1 MVRVLLVDDHAL
13 VRNGLRAVL
22 DTTAD
27 CTVVGEAAT
36 GEAAVDL
43 AETLQPDVVVMDL
56 SMPGAGGV
64 AATAALRERVPTAR
78 VLVLTTFADDARVR
92 AALAAGATG
101 YLLKDADP
109 DDVVRAVQATA
120 RDEVPIDPRVAR
132 SLLPRGVDRHAD
144 SDGHAG
150 AGTGSGVPAGTG
162 GAARPGG
169 GGPVRGGVDGPDR
182 HDAGGP
188 LRGAADRDA
197 PDLPP
202 RERDVLVRLARGLSN
217 RQIATELG
225 IAERT
230 VKVHVG
236 SVFRRIGVADRTSA
250 ALWARDHG
258 W

>member
-1 MVRVLLVDDHAL
+1 VVRVLLVDDHAL

-27 CTVVGEAAT
+27 CTVVGEAGT
-36 GEAAVDL
+36 GEDAVELAAD
-43 AETLQPDVVVMDL
+43 LQPDVVVMDL

-78 VLVLTTFADDARVR
+78 VLVLTTFADDVRVR

-132 SLLPRGVDRHAD
+132 SLLPRGAD
-144 SDGHAG
+144 VRTAGGGRDQAGGGPGRAG
-150 AGTGSGVPAGTG
+150 AGGLVEGPADGV
-162 GAARPGG
+162 
-169 GGPVRGGVDGPDR
+169 
-182 HDAGGP
+182 
-188 LRGAADRDA
+188 A

>member
-22 DTTAD
+22 DTTDD
-27 CTVVGEAAT
+27 CEVVGEAAT
-36 GEAAVDL
+36 GEDAVELAAVL
-43 AETLQPDVVVMDL
+43 LPDVVVMDL

-64 AATAALRERVPTAR
+64 AATRALRARVPAAR
-78 VLVLTTFADDARVR
+78 VLVLTTFADDERVR
-92 AALAAGATG
+92 AALVAGATG

-109 DDVVRAVQATA
+109 DDVVRGVRATA
-120 RDEVPIDPRVAR
+120 RDEAPIDPRVAHG
-132 SLLPRGVDRHAD
+132 LLPAD
-144 SDGHAG
+144 
-150 AGTGSGVPAGTG
+150 
-162 GAARPGG
+162 
-169 GGPVRGGVDGPDR
+169 PVRAAA
-182 HDAGGP
+182 HDPSPAM
-188 LRGAADRDA
+188 
-197 PDLPP
+197 PP

>member
-1 MVRVLLVDDHAL
+1 MRVLLVDDHAL
-13 VRNGLRAVL
+13 VRGGLRAVL
-22 DTTAD
+22 ATTDD
-27 CTVVGEAAT
+27 CAVVGEAST
-36 GEAAVDL
+36 GEDAVAL
-43 AETLQPDVVVMDL
+43 APGLRPDVVVMDL

-64 AATAALRERVPTAR
+64 EATRQVRALLPDVR
-78 VLVLTTFADDARVR
+78 VLVLTTFSDDHRVR

-101 YLLKDADP
+101 YLLKDASP
-109 DDVVRAVQATA
+109 DEVVAAVRAAG
-120 RDEVPIDPRVAR
+120 RDETPIDPRVAR
-132 SLLPRGVDRHAD
+132 ALLP
-144 SDGHAG
+144 
-150 AGTGSGVPAGTG
+150 
-162 GAARPGG
+162 GAAP
-169 GGPVRGGVDGPDR
+169 
-182 HDAGGP
+182 
-188 LRGAADRDA
+188 ADPA

-236 SVFRRIGVADRTSA
+236 SLFRRIGVADRTSA

>member
-1 MVRVLLVDDHAL
+1 VVRVLLVDDHAL

-22 DTTAD
+22 DTTDD
-27 CTVVGEAAT
+27 CEVVGEAAT
-36 GEAAVDL
+36 GEDAVELAAVL
-43 AETLQPDVVVMDL
+43 LPDVVVMDL

-64 AATAALRERVPTAR
+64 AATRALRARVPAAR
-78 VLVLTTFADDARVR
+78 VLVLTTFADDERVR
-92 AALAAGATG
+92 AALVAGATG

-109 DDVVRAVQATA
+109 DDVVRGVRATA
-120 RDEVPIDPRVAR
+120 RDEAPIDPRVAHG
-132 SLLPRGVDRHAD
+132 LLPAD
-144 SDGHAG
+144 
-150 AGTGSGVPAGTG
+150 PARST
-162 GAARPGG
+162 
-169 GGPVRGGVDGPDR
+169 
-182 HDAGGP
+182 
-188 LRGAADRDA
+188 A
-197 PDLPP
+197 PDPAPVMPP

>member
-1 MVRVLLVDDHAL
+1 MRVLLVDDHAL
-13 VRNGLRAVL
+13 VRQGLRAVL
-22 DTTAD
+22 ATTPD
-27 CTVVGEAAT
+27 CEVVGEAAT
-36 GEAAVDL
+36 GEEAVERAPAL
-43 AETLQPDVVVMDL
+43 RPDVVVMDL

-64 AATAALRERVPTAR
+64 EATRRIRAALPAVR
-78 VLVLTTFADDARVR
+78 VLVLTTFSDDDRVR

-101 YLLKDADP
+101 YLLKDASP
-109 DDVVRAVQATA
+109 EDVVAAVRSTA
-120 RDEVPIDPRVAR
+120 RDETPVDPRVAR
-132 SLLPRGVDRHAD
+132 ALLPGAPAATGDRGQV
-144 SDGHAG
+144 
-150 AGTGSGVPAGTG
+150 
-162 GAARPGG
+162 
-169 GGPVRGGVDGPDR
+169 
-182 HDAGGP
+182 
-188 LRGAADRDA
+188 

-202 RERDVLVRLARGLSN
+202 RERDVLVRIARGLSN

>member
-1 MVRVLLVDDHAL
+1 MTIRVLLVDDHAL

-43 AETLQPDVVVMDL
+43 AVALLPDVVVMDL

-64 AATAALRERVPTAR
+64 VATERLRETVPAAR
-78 VLVLTTFADDARVR
+78 VLVLTTFSDDARVR

-109 DDVVRAVQATA
+109 DDVVRAVRAAA
-120 RDEVPIDPRVAR
+120 RDEAPIDPRVAR
-132 SLLPRGVDRHAD
+132 SLLPSA
-144 SDGHAG
+144 
-150 AGTGSGVPAGTG
+150 PARS
-162 GAARPGG
+162 RPT
-169 GGPVRGGVDGPDR
+169 RPDP
-182 HDAGGP
+182 A
-188 LRGAADRDA
+188 
-197 PDLPP
+197 LPP
-202 RERDVLVRLARGLSN
+202 REREVLVRLARGLSN
-217 RQIATELG
+217 KQIAHELG
-225 IAERT
+225 ITERT

>member
-1 MVRVLLVDDHAL
+1 VLLVDDHAL

-27 CTVVGEAAT
+27 CTVVGEAGT
-36 GEAAVDL
+36 GEDAVELAAD
-43 AETLQPDVVVMDL
+43 LQPDVVVMDL

-78 VLVLTTFADDARVR
+78 VLVLTTFADDVRVR

-132 SLLPRGVDRHAD
+132 SLLPRGAESRTAGGVGGRDQAGGGGGVPVR
-144 SDGHAG
+144 AG
-150 AGTGSGVPAGTG
+150 A
-162 GAARPGG
+162 
-169 GGPVRGGVDGPDR
+169 GGPVRAG
-182 HDAGGP
+182 AGGP
-188 LRGAADRDA
+188 VGGPADGVA

>member
-1 MVRVLLVDDHAL
+1 MLLADDHAL

-27 CTVVGEAAT
+27 CTVVGEAGT
-36 GEAAVDL
+36 GEAAVEL
-43 AETLQPDVVVMDL
+43 AEDLQPDVVVMDL

-92 AALAAGATG
+92 AALTAGATG

-109 DDVVRAVQATA
+109 DDVVRAVRATA
-120 RDEVPIDPRVAR
+120 RDEVPLDPRIAR
-132 SLLPRGVDRHAD
+132 GLLPRGG
-144 SDGHAG
+144 DGHG
-150 AGTGSGVPAGTG
+150 AGGPARN
-162 GAARPGG
+162 GA
-169 GGPVRGGVDGPDR
+169 GGPVR
-182 HDAGGP
+182 AE
-188 LRGAADRDA
+188 ADRNA

-217 RQIATELG
+217 RQIASELG

>member
-1 MVRVLLVDDHAL
+1 VVRVLLVDDHAL

-22 DTTAD
+22 DTTDD
-27 CTVVGEAAT
+27 CEVVGEAAT
-36 GEAAVDL
+36 GEDAVELAAVL
-43 AETLQPDVVVMDL
+43 LPDVVVMDL

-64 AATAALRERVPTAR
+64 AATRALRARVPAAR
-78 VLVLTTFADDARVR
+78 VLVLTTFADDERVR
-92 AALAAGATG
+92 AALVAGATG

-109 DDVVRAVQATA
+109 DDVVRGVRATA
-120 RDEVPIDPRVAR
+120 RDEAPIDPRVAHG
-132 SLLPRGVDRHAD
+132 LLPAD
-144 SDGHAG
+144 
-150 AGTGSGVPAGTG
+150 PARSTT
-162 GAARPGG
+162 
-169 GGPVRGGVDGPDR
+169 PD
-182 HDAGGP
+182 P
-188 LRGAADRDA
+188 A
-197 PDLPP
+197 PAMPP

>member
-1 MVRVLLVDDHAL
+1 VRVLLVDDHAL
-13 VRNGLRAVL
+13 VRQGLRAVL
-22 DTTAD
+22 ATTTD
-27 CTVVGEAAT
+27 CDVVGEAGT
-36 GEAAVDL
+36 GEEAVERAADL
-43 AETLQPDVVVMDL
+43 HPDVVVMDL

-64 AATAALRERVPTAR
+64 EATRTIRTTVPAAR
-78 VLVLTTFADDARVR
+78 VLVLTTFSDDDRVR

-101 YLLKDADP
+101 YLLKDAAP
-109 DDVVRAVQATA
+109 EEVVAAVRSTA
-120 RDEVPIDPRVAR
+120 RDEAPVDPRVAR
-132 SLLPRGVDRHAD
+132 ALLP
-144 SDGHAG
+144 G
-150 AGTGSGVPAGTG
+150 APV
-162 GAARPGG
+162 AARD
-169 GGPVRGGVDGPDR
+169 RG
-182 HDAGGP
+182 
-188 LRGAADRDA
+188 

-202 RERDVLVRLARGLSN
+202 RERDVLVRIARGLSN

>member
-1 MVRVLLVDDHAL
+1 MVKVLLVDDHAL

-27 CTVVGEAAT
+27 CTVVGEAGT
-36 GEAAVDL
+36 GEVAVDL
-43 AETLQPDVVVMDL
+43 AADLQPDVVVMDL

-64 AATAALRERVPTAR
+64 AATAALRERLPTAR

-109 DDVVRAVQATA
+109 DDVVRAVRATA

-132 SLLPRGVDRHAD
+132 SLLPRGGEDRA
-144 SDGHAG
+144 
-150 AGTGSGVPAGTG
+150 GSGTAPDGPGTALDG
-162 GAARPGG
+162 PGTV
-169 GGPVRGGVDGPDR
+169 GPVRGDAHRDG
-182 HDAGGP
+182 
-188 LRGAADRDA
+188 

>member
-1 MVRVLLVDDHAL
+1 VVRVLLVDDHAL

-22 DTTAD
+22 DTTDD
-27 CTVVGEAAT
+27 CEVVGEAAT
-36 GEAAVDL
+36 GEDAVELAAVL
-43 AETLQPDVVVMDL
+43 LPDVVVMDL

-64 AATAALRERVPTAR
+64 AATRALRARVPAAR
-78 VLVLTTFADDARVR
+78 VLVLTTFADDERVR
-92 AALAAGATG
+92 AALVAGATG

-109 DDVVRAVQATA
+109 DDVVRGVRATA
-120 RDEVPIDPRVAR
+120 RDEAPIDPRVAHG
-132 SLLPRGVDRHAD
+132 LLPAD
-144 SDGHAG
+144 
-150 AGTGSGVPAGTG
+150 PARAT
-162 GAARPGG
+162 
-169 GGPVRGGVDGPDR
+169 
-182 HDAGGP
+182 
-188 LRGAADRDA
+188 A
-197 PDLPP
+197 PDPTPAMPP

-217 RQIATELG
+217 RQIASELG

>member
-1 MVRVLLVDDHAL
+1 MTVRVLLVDDHAL

-22 DTTAD
+22 DTTGD
-27 CTVVGEAAT
+27 CEVVGEAAT
-36 GEAAVDL
+36 GEDAVEQAVAL
-43 AETLQPDVVVMDL
+43 VPDVVVMDL

-64 AATAALRERVPTAR
+64 AATEALRARVPSAH
-78 VLVLTTFADDARVR
+78 VLVLTTFSDDARVR

-109 DDVVRAVQATA
+109 DDVVRAVRATA
-120 RDEVPIDPRVAR
+120 RDEAPIDPRVAR
-132 SLLPRGVDRHAD
+132 GLL
-144 SDGHAG
+144 
-150 AGTGSGVPAGTG
+150 TT
-162 GAARPGG
+162 ARPGPDHRAT
-169 GGPVRGGVDGPDR
+169 GP
-182 HDAGGP
+182 A
-188 LRGAADRDA
+188 
-197 PDLPP
+197 LPP
-202 RERDVLVRLARGLSN
+202 REREVLVRLARGLSN
-217 RQIATELG
+217 RQIASELG